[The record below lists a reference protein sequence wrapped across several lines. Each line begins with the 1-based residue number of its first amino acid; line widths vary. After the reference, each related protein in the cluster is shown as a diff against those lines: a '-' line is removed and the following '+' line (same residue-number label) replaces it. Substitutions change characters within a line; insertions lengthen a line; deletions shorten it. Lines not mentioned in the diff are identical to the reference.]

1 MLWGEDSGNLSTE
14 LCYGVRIV
22 ATCLQ
27 SIMLWGEDSGNLS
40 TELCYGVRIVAT
52 CLQNYVMG

>member
-1 MLWGEDSGNLSTE
+1 MMLWGEDSGNLSTE

-27 SIMLWGEDSGNLS
+27 SVMLWGEDSGNLS
-40 TELCYGVRIVAT
+40 TECYVIG
-52 CLQNYVMG
+52 

>member
-1 MLWGEDSGNLSTE
+1 M
-14 LCYGVRIV
+14 